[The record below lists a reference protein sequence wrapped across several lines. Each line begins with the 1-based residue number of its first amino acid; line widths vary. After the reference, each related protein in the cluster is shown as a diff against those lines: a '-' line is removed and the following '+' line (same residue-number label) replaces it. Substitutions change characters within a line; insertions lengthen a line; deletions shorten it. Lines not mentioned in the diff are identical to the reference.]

1 MPKRNTFVL
10 EKRILENFKP
20 TEITAKVIQRINS
33 PIRPFR
39 SRSIGYKN
47 LPGYVVIIAKIKKGG
62 IEPNIPG
69 RGRKPTNIYKK
80 YSRSISKID
89 ILNERVS
96 KKYKTLKMLGGYF
109 LCETGSQ
116 KWYEFILKDQ
126 NFF

>member
-1 MPKRNTFVL
+1 MPRRNTFAL
-10 EKRILENFKP
+10 EKSILENFRS
-20 TEITAKVIQRINS
+20 TEITGKVIQRINS

-62 IEPNIPG
+62 IEPDIPG
-69 RGRKPTNIYKK
+69 RGRKPINIYKK
-80 YSRSISKID
+80 FSRSISKIN
-89 ILNERVS
+89 ILNDRVS
-96 KKYKTLKMLGGYF
+96 KKYCTLKMLGGYF
-109 LCETGSQ
+109 LYETGSQ